1 MVRLNSHTE
10 ILLLVD
16 HCLVVRASAWGAGSR
31 GSTLWGLRFLAWCLT
46 LTSYTTDWP
55 AQSQYNG
62 LSNSFLLTC
71 GGIESVTSHSKKL
84 GNLGSYL
91 TTLSVYI
98 YTCIQLHTPTN
109 PTCSRWYDPERLKAD
124 FKPHPPPQMGEFN
137 VQHVKT
143 NMLKY
148 GSTYLCRHLINC
160 IQTLNAKKHEAHGS
174 WGSTLLFKNYQGGLI
189 IIIEVQY
196 HIKHLFL
203 LFSWKV
209 FVVTS

>member
-1 MVRLNSHTE
+1 MVWVILFCSPVAELSRWLRTQKLSE
-10 ILLLVD
+10 IS
-16 HCLVVRASAWGAGSR
+16 VVISLHS
-31 GSTLWGLRFLAWCLT
+31 
-46 LTSYTTDWP
+46 
-55 AQSQYNG
+55 QS
-62 LSNSFLLTC
+62 LSD
-71 GGIESVTSHSKKL
+71 
-84 GNLGSYL
+84 
-91 TTLSVYI
+91 YI